1 MLVAVG
7 VLLVTGFWND
17 MVQWLQVVILSTETP
32 V

>member
-17 MVQWLQVVILSTETP
+17 MVQWLQVFILSTETP